1 MYDIQ
6 KIKKDLQSILSDFRY
21 EHSLMVAD
29 EAKKLAHHY
38 NYDEEKAY
46 VAGLV
51 HDIAKDFDEEEN
63 LKWINKYNL
72 SGDIFLPEFK
82 NIIHA
87 EIGYFVV
94 KEWYGFDEEICNAV
108 RYHTIGNVPM
118 SFLEKIVF
126 IADKIAR
133 KNTNP
138 IIDKEKLLAY
148 ENIDKSIVYFLR
160 NQKDRLENNGFRMY
174 PTSLKLLEELEKKIK
189 T

>member
-1 MYDIQ
+1 MYDIE
-6 KIKKDLQSILSDFRY
+6 KIKKDLQNVLSDFRY

-51 HDIAKDFDEEEN
+51 HDIAKDFDEKEN

-72 SGDIFLPEFK
+72 CGDMFLPEFK
-82 NIIHA
+82 NVIHA

-108 RYHTIGNVPM
+108 RYHTVGNVPM
-118 SFLEKIVF
+118 SLLDKIVF

-133 KNTNP
+133 KNSNS
-138 IIDKEKLLAY
+138 IIDKERILSY
-148 ENIDKSIVYFLR
+148 ENLDDALIFFLI
-160 NQKDRLENNGFRMY
+160 NQKDRLDSNGLRMY
-174 PTSLKLLEELEKKIK
+174 PVSLKLLDELEK
-189 T
+189 